1 MASDSLETRIG
12 LATESGRRPTN
23 EDYVATCHG
32 SGAGLRDT
40 LAVIADGM
48 GGGTG
53 GRLAAE
59 TSVRGFIDG
68 YLGLPLTLGVDRAAA
83 RALTAM
89 NRWVHA
95 QGQRDPTRAPMATT
109 FTALVLRGRE
119 AHVVHVGDT
128 RVYRLRDHRL
138 QRLTH
143 DHTHSHPDMR
153 HVLYRA
159 VGLESTVRAD
169 YARHELRP
177 HDRYLLC
184 SDGVHGTLT
193 DRRLQAILDERA
205 TPEEGARR
213 IVESALEAGGHDN
226 ATALIV
232 DIIGLP
238 AADHAELASAMEALP
253 IRELPRPDD
262 VVDGFRLLEMISDGR
277 YSRLFRAEDTLDDSM
292 DGGGR
297 ATSGRSGLL
306 PSRGIDTSLYGRTV
320 AETREVILKFP
331 HPRVAAET
339 TYRRAFT
346 REAWIASQVR
356 SPFVTEVL
364 ELASGRQTR
373 LYAVLPFYRGE
384 SLEARLRRAPPL
396 KLEDGV
402 DIGLKL
408 GRAIYALHRLR
419 IIHRDVKP
427 ENVILTQDGKTARG
441 LRLLDLGV
449 ARLPGIEA
457 SAGEDIPG
465 TPSYMAPELFTGA
478 VGDERSDV
486 YAFGVTLYRLFSGGH
501 YPYGEVEA
509 FSHPRFGKRV
519 PLSRYR
525 PDLPAWL
532 DAILARATVVDPA
545 ERYADAMELA
555 FDLENALVHGAKTV
569 VRRQSLYERNPVRFW
584 RIISLLLL
592 FALIVA
598 LATR

>member
-23 EDYVATCHG
+23 DDYVATCHG
-32 SGAGLRDT
+32 NGAALRDT

-59 TSVRGFIDG
+59 TTVRGFIDG
-68 YLGLPLTLGVDRAAA
+68 YLGLPLTLGIDRAAA

-153 HVLYRA
+153 HVLHRA
-159 VGLESTVRAD
+159 VGLEDTVRAD

-184 SDGVHGTLT
+184 SDGVHGTLA
-193 DRRLQAILDERA
+193 DRRLQAILDERT

-213 IVESALEAGGHDN
+213 IVESALEAGSHDN

-238 AADHAELASAMEALP
+238 AADHAELATAMEALP

-262 VVDGFRLLEMISDGR
+262 VVDGFRLLEVISDGR
-277 YSRLFRAEDTLDDSM
+277 YSRLFRAEDTIE
-292 DGGGR
+292 
-297 ATSGRSGLL
+297 A
-306 PSRGIDTSLYGRTV
+306 
-320 AETREVILKFP
+320 REVILKFP

-346 REAWIASQVR
+346 REAWVASQVR

-396 KLEDGV
+396 KLEEGV

-427 ENVILTQDGKTARG
+427 ENVILAQDGKTARG

-449 ARLPGIEA
+449 ARLPGIEV
-457 SAGEDIPG
+457 SVSEDIPG

-501 YPYGEVEA
+501 YPYGEIEA

-532 DAILARATVVDPA
+532 DAILARATAVDPA

-584 RIISLLLL
+584 QVVSLLLL
-592 FALIVA
+592 LALIA
-598 LATR
+598 TLAAR